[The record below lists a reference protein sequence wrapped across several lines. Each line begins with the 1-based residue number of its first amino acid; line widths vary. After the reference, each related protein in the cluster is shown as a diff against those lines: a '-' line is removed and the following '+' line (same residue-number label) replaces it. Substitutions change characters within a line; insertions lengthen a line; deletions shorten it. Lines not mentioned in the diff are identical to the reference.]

1 MSGLLRRARFPWRGI
16 LFAYLLLVCAVWPQE
31 ALGGMVSS
39 QPRFASESLLPH
51 LEYFVDATGSMD
63 VDEVASPVNARAFQ
77 PWPKDLPP
85 GTGTL
90 WLRFTLAPLAPGEK
104 GGTLLLDMGADVP
117 ADPVL
122 YEPRLHPETRA
133 GDWRESVPGP
143 RNILLLPE
151 PGPEP
156 LTCYIRMDG
165 LPGVWFAPV
174 LRTPHNAAT
183 NWSSLVGKA
192 AILALGVVIV
202 LCVLRGLSEKGQW
215 RVWTAL
221 YVAFALAHAL
231 AGMPPHGGGGMSA
244 GQAFSVLFPGMA
256 LMLFPHVGRHLMGT
270 RGRSRALDAQLV
282 LLSLPGAVLALLPLL
297 PGFGWLIRYLALWPA
312 CTLLFAPTAL
322 GAAVMGLGGARRFL
336 LACLIS
342 PLCVFLGFM
351 GLTHGQP
358 ADLLA
363 SAPLWGTALGALLV
377 AGTGLPGDMSRR
389 DAAASTAELDA
400 ALISAGLDDN
410 LITLDQPLDDPNL
423 RILPPGGHL
432 PSAAQ
437 SLHVPSRSGSGEAPN
452 PEEKAVYWEN
462 LLRPALD
469 SLLHEGMALKRCALP
484 PAVRLH
490 AEKMLDA
497 AQNLARTVEDP
508 GKGLE
513 GSRPDKSSGVF
524 NLQQTVREAHDAVA
538 LMAEN
543 AGIGLAWY
551 MPPLMGHM
559 YEGQGQALGESLRLL
574 LESAVRATGRG
585 VVHLSV
591 RRVPESADAGHLL
604 FTVSDSGNG
613 LPPQKR
619 SVTALARAWELA
631 GDNGGYLALESGP
644 QGVSVSFSLR
654 LVPLEERS
662 QPGTEPVIAVVA
674 DSAVE
679 RRFLINRCEPLG
691 CRCVEARSVHEAL
704 QYNREAPAVMLVV
717 RSPHDG
723 PAHADALGR
732 FQAEAL
738 AAGLPVFRALAIT
751 ADSSRWDALTD
762 CGYTHALLEPL
773 DEEALVSTVREVL
786 DELRAAAEEDTAEAP
801 RDFAPPKDGSPPDL
815 DGHSPL
821 PDLFGPLPSA
831 GEPSGPGLP
840 DIPDL
845 SLLPGRDLPATR
857 DGEGSKEEFLPLP
870 GTGSPDKNVFDAA
883 ENASAPEQN
892 ASGQD
897 APVQDA
903 PVQDVLG
910 QDVSGQ
916 DAVEGDAGLS
926 VPPAG
931 ESEEFFTS
939 AGLGGPVWGASA
951 VREDDGNDAGKE
963 EDSPA
968 PAGEDGLEA
977 SGAEP
982 LATIADRS
990 GEAVLKPLNASAA
1003 RRAMPENEISAP
1015 PAGRGAWANY
1025 SMDDEWVGEPVPVPA
1040 SASAEKK
1047 PPSPQRGTGGSAPFA
1062 SAENSRYVS
1071 PSPAVHGE
1079 WVGEPVPV
1087 VSRNREPSAAGTVRE
1102 RPSLRDE
1109 MPRTAPGREIR
1120 RVMENT
1126 GESPRAVPA
1135 KEAGE
1140 QRDSVAP
1147 LSAARGANAPI
1158 VDFIAHVASVPDTAS
1173 SGGRVAGE
1181 ESRSGQTRGETP
1193 AVSAARED
1201 APLQDFAY
1209 ARLVEVLDAS
1219 MEDVQQGYRSQSCPA
1234 VQKGA
1239 ARISAEAGA
1248 HGFRVLARLA
1258 HCVERAAKEESMSAL
1273 RDLLPELAAAVERD
1287 RIDIL
1292 RTLRERGTSGNFMS

>member
-270 RGRSRALDAQLV
+270 RRRSRALDVQLV

-342 PLCVFLGFM
+342 PLCVFLGVM
-351 GLTHGQP
+351 GLTHGQS

-377 AGTGLPGDMSRR
+377 AGTGLPDDMPRR
-389 DAAASTAELDA
+389 GAAASTADLDA

-423 RILPPGGHL
+423 RILPSGGHL

-437 SLHVPSRSGSGEAPN
+437 SLHVPSRSGSGEVPSS
-452 PEEKAVYWEN
+452 EEKAVHWEN

-469 SLLHEGMALKRCALP
+469 SLVHEGMALKRCALP

-497 AQNLARTVEDP
+497 AQKLVKTVEDP
-508 GKGLE
+508 GRELE
-513 GSRPDKSSGVF
+513 GNRPDKSIGVF

-559 YEGQGQALGESLRLL
+559 YEGQGEALGESLRLL

-613 LPPQKR
+613 LSPQKR

-631 GDNGGYLALESGP
+631 GDNGGYLSLESGP

-654 LVPLEERS
+654 LVPLEEHSRS
-662 QPGTEPVIAVVA
+662 GAEPVIAVVA
-674 DSAVE
+674 DSALE
-679 RRFLINRCEPLG
+679 RRFLINRCDSLG
-691 CRCVEARSVHEAL
+691 CRCVEARTVHEAL
-704 QYNREAPAVMLVV
+704 QYNREAPAAMLVV
-717 RSPHDG
+717 RSPQDG

-751 ADSSRWDALTD
+751 LDSSRWDALTD

-801 RDFAPPKDGSPPDL
+801 RDFALQNDGSSPDV

-821 PDLFGPLPSA
+821 PDLFGPLSSA
-831 GEPSGPGLP
+831 EEPSGPDLP
-840 DIPDL
+840 DLPDL
-845 SLLPGRDLPATR
+845 SLLPGKDFPATG
-857 DGEGSKEEFLPLP
+857 DGGGRKEESFLLPLP
-870 GTGSPDKNVFDAA
+870 DTGSPEENVFATE
-883 ENASAPEQN
+883 ENTPVP
-892 ASGQD
+892 GQD
-897 APVQDA
+897 A
-903 PVQDVLG
+903 LG
-910 QDVSGQ
+910 QD
-916 DAVEGDAGLS
+916 AAEGDAGLS
-926 VPPAG
+926 SSSAG
-931 ESEEFFTS
+931 ENEEFFTS
-939 AGLGGPVWGASA
+939 AGLGGPVWSA
-951 VREDDGNDAGKE
+951 AAACEDDGNAAGK

-968 PAGEDGLEA
+968 PAGESLSEA

-982 LATIADRS
+982 LATISDRS
-990 GEAVLKPLNASAA
+990 GEAILKPLNASAA
-1003 RRAMPENEISAP
+1003 RRTMPEREVSVP

-1040 SASAEKK
+1040 SPSAEKK
-1047 PPSPQRGTGGSAPFA
+1047 SSSPQRGVGGGTTPFA
-1062 SAENSRYVS
+1062 SGETSRYVS
-1071 PSPAVHGE
+1071 PIPAVHGE

-1087 VSRNREPSAAGTVRE
+1087 ASRNREPSAAGTIRE
-1102 RPSLRDE
+1102 RPVLRGE

-1140 QRDSVAP
+1140 RRDAAVP
-1147 LSAARGANAPI
+1147 LSAEHGANAPI
-1158 VDFIAHVASVPDTAS
+1158 MDFIANFASVPDAAF
-1173 SGGRVAGE
+1173 SGSRVAGE
-1181 ESRSGQTRGETP
+1181 QAESGSGQMRGEIP

-1201 APLQDFAY
+1201 APLRDSAY
-1209 ARLVEVLDAS
+1209 ARLVEILDAA
-1219 MEDVQQGYRSQSCPA
+1219 MDDVQQGYRSQSCPA
-1234 VQKGA
+1234 VREGA

-1292 RTLRERGTSGNFMS
+1292 RTLKERGKSGNFLS